1 MADEDFNKINGQ
13 VAQGFVPGGS
23 NSAATTHSMTN
34 ISFWAPAADCVFSY
48 DTGDFDAAVAIPAG
62 MVLGVPS
69 DATTLTFTEATAI
82 CYMRK
87 NQANG

>member
-23 NSAATTHSMTN
+23 NAAATTHNLSN
-34 ISFWAPAADCVFSY
+34 ISFFYADADCIFTF
-48 DTGDFDAAVAIPAG
+48 DTGDFDTAVNLPAF
-62 MVLGVPS
+62 MVIGVPS
-69 DATTLTFTEATAI
+69 DATTVTFTEATAI

-87 NQANG
+87 NQAKG

>member
-1 MADEDFNKINGQ
+1 MVTEDFSKINGQ

-23 NSAATTHSMTN
+23 KAAATSHNLTN
-34 ISFWAPAADCVFSY
+34 ISFFYPATDCVFSF
-48 DTGDFDAAVAIPAG
+48 DTGDFAAPINLAAF
-62 MVLGVPS
+62 MVVGVPEGVK
-69 DATTLTFTEATAI
+69 TVTFTESTAI